1 MYIRDRLYL
10 VEVKAELMQAH
21 KITNPCGVCRADEAE
36 FQLYEECET
45 GTITLDA

>member
-1 MYIRDRLYL
+1 MYIRGRLYL

-36 FQLYEECET
+36 LQLYE
-45 GTITLDA
+45 